1 MTDFTTPLMR
11 QYSAIKARHPN
22 ALLLFRLG
30 DFYELFFEDAVVAA
44 RELQI
49 TLTSR
54 NKEKGEPIPMCG
66 VPYHAAEGYI
76 ARLIRKGF
84 RVAICD
90 QMEEPQAA
98 KKLVNREVTRVVTP
112 GTAIDSQVLEPRAN
126 NYLAAAATRHGS
138 VGLALVDLSTGDF
151 RATEFSGPDANTRL
165 EEELSRLAPSEMLIP
180 SSQALAPPA
189 GLNLQAPF
197 IPRPSQL
204 RDGPRL
210 TETLVDDWVFSEEYG
225 GRLLRDHFRVSSLTG
240 YGLEDRP
247 LAVGAAGAILHYVRE
262 TQRGSLAH
270 LDGIR
275 FYQQQDSLVLD
286 PSTLRNLELVEP
298 LFAAAGSRDA
308 TLLATLDECAT
319 PLGAR
324 QLKHWMLRPS
334 IDAREIESR
343 WDSVGELQRQAIDR
357 EELRKTLSRIQDLE
371 RLLSKVT
378 METANARDLLALKL
392 SLAQLPGLRRQ
403 MSVFSAARL
412 RELHGSLDE
421 LADVHTLLENSIHPE
436 PPALLTEG
444 RLLRPG
450 YNPQLDELREISQ
463 KSKQLL
469 AAIELRERERTRIG
483 SLKVRF
489 NNVFG
494 YYIEVSKPNLAL
506 VPGDYE
512 RKQTLV
518 NAERFTTPELKE
530 LEAKILTAEERSQ
543 TLELEL
549 FREIRRRVAAEAAR
563 VRQSARVLAEIDVL
577 ACFAR
582 LAAERNYHR
591 PAIDG
596 DGVFEILQG
605 RHPVIERLVAPGDS
619 GGFIPNDVYL
629 NSDTDRILIITG
641 PNMGGKSTYL
651 RQAALIALMAQMGSF
666 VPAERA
672 RLPILDRIFTRIGA
686 SDNLARGRST
696 FMVEMT
702 EAASILNTAT
712 NHSLVLLDEVGRG
725 TATFDGLAIA
735 WAVVEHLEARTRAK
749 TLFATHY
756 HELTDLAGLLP
767 GVKNYHVSVKESGSN
782 IIFLRKVEPGSADKS
797 YGVEVARLAGLPAAV
812 IERAREILEQH
823 ERSEHTLS
831 ERLAAEAAQ
840 PDGESARPR
849 ERSPVQL
856 TIFTPL
862 NAEIVRALE
871 EADLDNMKPLQAL
884 NLLAELKR
892 QIR

>member
-1 MTDFTTPLMR
+1 MTDFSTPLMR

-30 DFYELFFEDAVVAA
+30 DFYELFFEDAVVAS

-76 ARLIRKGF
+76 AKLIRKGF

-98 KKLVNREVTRVVTP
+98 KKLVNREVTRVVSP

-126 NYLAAAATRHGS
+126 NYLAAAAARHGS
-138 VGLALVDLSTGDF
+138 IGLALADLSTGDF
-151 RATEFSGPDANTRL
+151 RATEFSGSEAAGRL
-165 EEELSRLAPSEMLIP
+165 AEELSRLAPSEMLIP
-180 SSQALAPPA
+180 SSQALSPPA
-189 GLNLQAPF
+189 GLNLQPPF
-197 IPRPSQL
+197 VPRSTQNA
-204 RDGPRL
+204 DGPRF
-210 TETLVDDWVFSEEYG
+210 TETAVDDWVFSEDYG
-225 GRLLRDHFRVSSLTG
+225 GRLLRDHFRVSSLAG
-240 YGLEDRP
+240 YGLDDHP
-247 LAVGAAGAILHYVRE
+247 LAVAAAGAVLHYVRE

-275 FYQQQDSLVLD
+275 FYQQQDSLILD
-286 PSTLRNLELVEP
+286 SSTLRNLELVEP
-298 LFAAAGSRDA
+298 LFAGSRDS
-308 TLLATLDECAT
+308 TVLAILDECVT
-319 PLGAR
+319 PIGAR
-324 QLKHWMLRPS
+324 QLKQWMLRPS
-334 IDAREIESR
+334 IDTREIECR
-343 WDSVGELQRQAIDR
+343 WDAVAELQAPAIER
-357 EELRKTLSRIQDLE
+357 EELRKTLGRIQDLE

-378 METANARDLLALKL
+378 LETANARDLLALKL
-392 SLAQLPGLRRQ
+392 SLAQLPVLRRQ
-403 MSVFSAARL
+403 VSAFGAARL
-412 RELHGSLDE
+412 VELHGNLDE
-421 LADVHTLLENSIHPE
+421 LGDVHALLESAIHPE

-444 RLLRPG
+444 NLLRRG

-463 KSKQLL
+463 TSKQRV
-469 AAIELRERERTRIG
+469 AAIESRERERSRIT

-489 NNVFG
+489 NSVFG

-506 VPGDYE
+506 VPSDYE

-518 NAERFTTPELKE
+518 NAERFTTPELKD
-530 LEAKILTAEERSQ
+530 LEAKILTAEERAQ

-549 FREIRRRVAAEAAR
+549 FREIRRRVAVEAPR
-563 VRQSARVLAEIDVL
+563 IRRSARALAEIDVL

-591 PAIDG
+591 PEIAADG
-596 DGVFEILQG
+596 TFEILQG
-605 RHPVIERLVAPGDS
+605 RHPVIERLIAPGES

-629 NSDTDRILIITG
+629 NAGSDRILIITG

-712 NHSLVLLDEVGRG
+712 DHSLVLLDEVGRG

-735 WAVVEHLEARTRAK
+735 WAVVEHLESCTRAK

-756 HELTDLAGLLP
+756 HELTDLAELLP

-782 IIFLRKVEPGSADKS
+782 IVFLRKVEPGSADKS
-797 YGVEVARLAGLPAAV
+797 YGVEVARLAGLPPAV
-812 IERAREILEQH
+812 IERAREILAQH

-831 ERLAAEAAQ
+831 EQLAAETSR
-840 PDGESARPR
+840 PDGEIAKPR
-849 ERSPVQL
+849 DRSPVQL

-862 NAEIVRALE
+862 NADIVRAIE
-871 EADLDNMKPLQAL
+871 EADLDNMKPLEAL